1 MSKRGQRV
9 TDASG
14 YLLHAAAWRETS
26 QIVQVF
32 TRQHGTVAL
41 VAKGAKRP
49 YSALRSILMAFHP
62 LVLSWSGNSEI
73 RTLTHVELAGVLPLK
88 GRALMSA
95 WYLNEL
101 LLRLLPREDPHPELF
116 DAYQTALHHLAF
128 DQPAA
133 SALRRFE
140 WVLLDETGYGLEE
153 PAPDFTDLQQEPALR
168 ASLRQRLDALLERP
182 LQTRKVLMELQRF

>member
-62 LVLSWSGNSEI
+62 L
-73 RTLTHVELAGVLPLK
+73 A
-88 GRALMSA
+88 
-95 WYLNEL
+95 
-101 LLRLLPREDPHPELF
+101 RL
-116 DAYQTALHHLAF
+116 
-128 DQPAA
+128 
-133 SALRRFE
+133 
-140 WVLLDETGYGLEE
+140 
-153 PAPDFTDLQQEPALR
+153 
-168 ASLRQRLDALLERP
+168 
-182 LQTRKVLMELQRF
+182 